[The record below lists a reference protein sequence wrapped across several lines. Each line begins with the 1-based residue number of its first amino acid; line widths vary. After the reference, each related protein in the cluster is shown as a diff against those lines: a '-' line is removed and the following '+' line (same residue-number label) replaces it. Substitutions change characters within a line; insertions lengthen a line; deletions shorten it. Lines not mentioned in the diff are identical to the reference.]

1 MGKNK
6 RFFIQQFWREKKMVG
21 SISPSSPFLTE
32 KMLENVNFKEAKVIL
47 EIGPGT
53 GVFTRRI
60 LKKISPDARLLV
72 FELNHDFYNTLKEE
86 IKDERCLFIN
96 DSAEFIQKYLHL
108 NQLEDVDY
116 IISSLPLSNIP
127 IRIVLKIL
135 HASKNVLTKNGK
147 FIQFQYS
154 LNQKKA
160 LEHVFSEVTI
170 DFTTWNIPPAFIY
183 TCSK

>member
-32 KMLENVNFKEAKVIL
+32 KMLENVDFKNAKVII

-53 GVFTRRI
+53 GVFTRKI
-60 LKKISPDARLLV
+60 LKKLAPDARLLV
-72 FELNHDFYNTLKEE
+72 FELNQDFYNTLKVE
-86 IKDERCLFIN
+86 IVDDRCIFIN
-96 DSAEFIQKYLHL
+96 DSAEFIQKYLQINNL
-108 NQLEDVDY
+108 NQVNY

-135 HASKNVLTKNGK
+135 HTSKNVLAHNGK

-160 LEHVFSEVTI
+160 LEHVFSEVSI

>member
-32 KMLENVNFKEAKVIL
+32 KMLENVDFNEAKVII

-60 LKKISPDARLLV
+60 LKKLNPDTRLLV
-72 FELNHDFYNTLKEE
+72 FELNQDFYTTLKDE
-86 IKDERCLFIN
+86 IIDERCIFIN
-96 DSAEFIQKYLHL
+96 DSAEFLHKYLQL
-108 NQLEDVDY
+108 NNLEKVDY

-135 HASKNVLTKNGK
+135 HTSKNVLTSNGK

-160 LEHVFSEVTI
+160 LEHVFTKVSI